1 MTEAFEGDIVR
12 VLRSV
17 YELMQQLIKATRIMG
32 NTELENK
39 FEAACTS
46 IKRGVVFAASLYV

>member
-17 YELMQQLIKATRIMG
+17 YELMQQLIKAARIMG
-32 NTELENK
+32 NTELEAK
-39 FEAACTS
+39 FEAACVS
-46 IKRGVVFAASLYV
+46 IKRGVVFAPSLYV